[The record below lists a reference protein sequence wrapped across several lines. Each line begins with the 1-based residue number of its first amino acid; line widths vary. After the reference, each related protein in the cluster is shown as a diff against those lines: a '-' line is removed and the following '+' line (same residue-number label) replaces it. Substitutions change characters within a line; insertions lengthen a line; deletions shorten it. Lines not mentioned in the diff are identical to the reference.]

1 MDQLSRREQ
10 KKINNRNAIFEAAEE
25 LFSARGF
32 QGTTLEA
39 ISEKTGLSKGTV
51 YLYFKSKEELY
62 LMVCIKGLAG
72 FSEELAKNVNKKKSL
87 EGKIKAIYLTFIE
100 YSIRVPIL
108 FRVVQDLFVERFR
121 QNISEKTLNDIIT
134 AIMELLNYGSEFVLE
149 GIDTGIFRRDL
160 DPYAF
165 SVLCWRIAA
174 GLIELALLKDP
185 KIVKHS
191 DLEHMFDMS
200 IDLLLQGAEA
210 QKRR

>member
-62 LMVCIKGLAG
+62 LMVCIKGLEG
-72 FSEELAKNVNKKKSL
+72 FSEELAEKVKRKRGL
-87 EGKIKAIYLTFIE
+87 EGKIKTIYLTYIE
-100 YSIRVPIL
+100 YSIRVPMV

-121 QNISEKTLNDIIT
+121 QNISEKTLNGIIA
-134 AIMELLNYGSEFVLE
+134 AIMELLNYGSGFVRE
-149 GIDTGIFRRDL
+149 GIDAGIFRRDL

-185 KIVKHS
+185 KIVEHGV
-191 DLEHMFDMS
+191 LEHMFDLS

-210 QKRR
+210 E

>member
-10 KKINNRNAIFEAAEE
+10 KKINNRNAIFEEAEE

-39 ISEKTGLSKGTV
+39 ISERTGLSKGTV

-62 LMVCIKGLAG
+62 LMVCIKGLEG
-72 FSEELAKNVNKKKSL
+72 FREELAKKVKKERGL
-87 EGKIKAIYLTFIE
+87 EGKIKTIYLTYIE
-100 YSIRVPIL
+100 YSIRVPML

-121 QNISEKTLNDIIT
+121 QNISEKTLNGIIA
-134 AIMELLNYGSEFVLE
+134 AIMELLNYGSGFVRE
-149 GIDTGIFRRDL
+149 GIDAGIFRRDL

-185 KIVKHS
+185 KIVEHGI
-191 DLEHMFDMS
+191 LEHMFDMS

-210 QKRR
+210 

>member
-1 MDQLSRREQ
+1 MNQLSRREQ
-10 KKINNRNAIFEAAEE
+10 KKIDNRNAIFEAAEE

-39 ISEKTGLSKGTV
+39 ISEMTGLSKGTV

-62 LMVCIKGLAG
+62 LMVCIKGLEG
-72 FSEELAKNVNKKKSL
+72 FRGELAKNVKKKKSL

-100 YSIRVPIL
+100 YSMRVPMV

-121 QNISEKTLNDIIT
+121 QNISEKTLNDIIA
-134 AIMELLNYGSEFVLE
+134 AIMEFLNYGSGFVQE
-149 GIDTGIFRRDL
+149 GIDAGVFRKDL

-165 SVLCWRIAA
+165 SILCWRIAA

-185 KIVKHS
+185 KIVEHDS
-191 DLEHMFDMS
+191 LEHMFDMS
-200 IDLLLQGAEA
+200 IDLLLQGA
-210 QKRR
+210 KSD